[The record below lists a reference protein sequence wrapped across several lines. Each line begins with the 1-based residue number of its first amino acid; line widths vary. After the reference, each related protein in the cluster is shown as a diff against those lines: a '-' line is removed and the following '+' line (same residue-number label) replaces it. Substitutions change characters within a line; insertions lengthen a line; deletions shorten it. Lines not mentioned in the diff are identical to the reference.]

1 MRRDKNLNKHKK
13 KEKKNE
19 SDIKKMD
26 GKFIKGEVKKEQK
39 KIEKNLLKERKKKV
53 SKYKIKKALLKD
65 AFKEIKTTYKRF
77 ISIMLMALLG
87 VGFFAGLRAASP
99 DMVNT
104 IDQYFKDQNVYDIE
118 VISTLGLTDE
128 DIEVLSNIENVETVY
143 GTYSTDGIIK
153 LDEKEIV
160 SKLLC
165 IDDVNKP
172 KLLSGN
178 MPQNDN
184 ECVVEKDF
192 LSTTNKQIGDI
203 LEIET
208 EKTETSIQG
217 DEETDYL
224 KNNTLKIVGTVESPL
239 YISRERGTTNLG
251 SGQINSYIYVTK
263 NNVNSEAYTE
273 IYIKLKDSDKYKT
286 SSNRYEDYVEET
298 KDKIEAI
305 KEERQKARYDSLIN
319 EANKKIEEAEN
330 EFNSQ
335 KQEGESKIQEAEAK
349 LQNGKNEI
357 AQAENEIATNEKTA
371 NSRFAQGES
380 QIKSAKQTL
389 QKSEEEYNAKK
400 AQAEESFA
408 QAESQKEQLQ
418 ISLNSLNQKLTEID
432 TKYNQIVEKLK
443 DLELT
448 EQEKQMLESAKT
460 EIENNKSRLLPVKTE
475 LETGITTIENQISSG
490 KAELANAKNQIDSA
504 KSQIT
509 TQEATLNST
518 KASTNKQIANA
529 KAQLESSKAEIQT
542 AEAELQAQKEE
553 FNQKIQ
559 EAEGK
564 IIDAKEEV
572 SKIENPVWYILDR
585 NQNSGYASF
594 IQDTESIN
602 NLSLVFPIVFFAIA
616 ALVSLTSMTRMV
628 EEERQELGT
637 LKALGYNKFQIS
649 LKYILYSSLA
659 CIIGGVIG
667 MNIGFQLLPRII
679 WDMYEM
685 MYTMPSII
693 ISFNYENA
701 TIGIQLMYICIV
713 GATLYSILREL
724 THTPATLL
732 RPKAPKIGKRVLLER
747 ITPIWKRLNFSQK
760 VTIRNIFRY
769 KKRFLMTIIGIF
781 GCTSLILAGFGLKD
795 SISKI
800 LPYQYEN
807 IFNYDMQIAIKSSLE
822 DSQKQSL
829 IDELRNKEGVQEVT
843 ENYII
848 SGTASKDGQEDIQI
862 IVPKSAEEMKK
873 VISLREL
880 KTEEEINLD
889 EASKDGVIITDK
901 LAELIGA
908 KEGDTITIK
917 DTNDIEKEVKVSKI
931 AENYISHYIYM
942 SVEYYESLYG
952 KAYTTNVLLLKD
964 NNLSEEQEEQ
974 ISKELVNKNE
984 VSTVSL
990 TSTIMRTL
998 DDTMNSLNYV
1008 VIILIVSAGLLAF
1021 VVLYNLSNVNIS
1033 ERIRELATIKVL
1045 GFYDKEVYK
1054 YVSRETVLLTAIG
1067 IALGLIGGYFL
1078 NFYIIGT
1085 CEIDMLRFVKIIDPL
1100 SYLYSILITVFFTII
1115 VNIVTYFALKK
1126 IDMIGSLKSVE

>member
-1 MRRDKNLNKHKK
+1 MRGDKNLNKHKK
-13 KEKKNE
+13 KERKNE

-26 GKFIKGEVKKEQK
+26 GKFIKGEMKKEQK
-39 KIEKNLLKERKKKV
+39 KIEKNLLKEREKKV

-217 DEETDYL
+217 EEETDYL

-357 AQAENEIATNEKTA
+357 AQAENEIASNEKTA

-443 DLELT
+443 DPELT
-448 EQEKQMLESAKT
+448 EQEKQMLKSAKT